1 MKRVSFVLA
10 LVTVMLALPAP
21 AFAGAPAA
29 SIPGLRTP
37 GTITYGTNFGY
48 PPMEMLIG
56 PNANIPAG
64 ADVDLGVQIARRLHL
79 RYAFV
84 NVTDFSAIIPGLQ
97 ARRWD
102 VILSSMNVTPER
114 SRVVNF
120 VPYMLVGQSIL
131 VRKGNPSH
139 ITTLADLSGKS
150 VAVQSGTT
158 EYASVLAENKRLAAA
173 HKPLIK
179 LRTFP
184 EDTTAIQ
191 QLALGRFVAVL
202 DDYPVAVYNVK
213 HAPTVFQLV
222 GHQFATLPYGMAL
235 RKSDRVLMEDV
246 KRVFQQIGKDGTY
259 MQILKKWGLTQAAL
273 K

>member
-1 MKRVSFVLA
+1 MKRLSCVLVLA
-10 LVTVMLALPAP
+10 TVLLALPAR
-21 AFAGAPAA
+21 ASAGAPAA

-37 GTITYGTNFGY
+37 GTMTYGTNFGY
-48 PPMEMLIG
+48 PPMEMLTG
-56 PNANIPAG
+56 PNANIPTG
-64 ADVDLGVQIARRLHL
+64 ADVDLGKQIAGRLHL

-97 ARRWD
+97 AHRWD

-114 SRVVNF
+114 SKVVNF

-131 VRKGNPSH
+131 VRKGNPYH
-139 ITTLADLSGKS
+139 VQTLADLSGKS

-202 DDYPVAVYNVK
+202 DDYPVAVYNVT
-213 HAPTVFQLV
+213 HEPTVFQLV
-222 GHQFATLPYGMAL
+222 GHQFATLPYGMAF
-235 RKSDRVLMEDV
+235 RKSDHVLMEDV
-246 KRVFQQIGKDGTY
+246 NRVFQQIRKDGTY

>member
-1 MKRVSFVLA
+1 MMRLSFVLA
-10 LVTVMLALPAP
+10 LATVMLALPVA
-21 AFAGAPAA
+21 ASAGALAA

-48 PPMEMLIG
+48 PPMEMLTG
-56 PNANIPAG
+56 PNANVPTG
-64 ADVDLGVQIARRLHL
+64 ADVDLGKQIARRLHL

-84 NVTDFSAIIPGLQ
+84 NVTDFVTIIPGLQ
-97 ARRWD
+97 AHRWD
-102 VILSSMNVTPER
+102 VILSSMNVKPER

-120 VPYMLVGQSIL
+120 IPYMRVGQSIL
-131 VRKGNPSH
+131 VRKGNPYH
-139 ITTLADLSGKS
+139 IKTLADLSGKS
-150 VAVQSGTT
+150 VAVQAGTT
-158 EYASVLAENKRLAAA
+158 EADSVMAENKVLAAQ

-191 QLALGRFVAVL
+191 QLAIGRFVAVL
-202 DDYPVAVYNVK
+202 DDYPVAVYNVT
-213 HAPTVFQLV
+213 HEPTVFQMV
-222 GHQFATLPYGMAL
+222 GHQFATLPYGMAF

-246 KRVFQQIGKDGTY
+246 NRVFQQIRKDGTY
-259 MQILKKWGLTQAAL
+259 MQILKKWNLTQAAL